1 MKKAIILAIISIVI
15 IVGVVSILSIN
26 PIFFN
31 GGLVSTSN
39 STEKEEVI
47 PKGRDLSVEL
57 EEKMGFANP

>member
-15 IVGVVSILSIN
+15 IVGIVSILSLN
-26 PIFFN
+26 PNFN
-31 GGLVSTSN
+31 DELESTSN

-47 PKGRDLSVEL
+47 PKGRNLSVEL